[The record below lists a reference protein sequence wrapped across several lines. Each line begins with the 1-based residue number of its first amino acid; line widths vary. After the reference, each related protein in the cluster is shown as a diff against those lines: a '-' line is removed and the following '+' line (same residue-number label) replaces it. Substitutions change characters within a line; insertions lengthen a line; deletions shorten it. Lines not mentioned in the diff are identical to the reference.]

1 MANRL
6 TEGQWEWPDHL
17 DLLSRKLVD
26 CAAGRCKRLI
36 ITLPPQ
42 NGKSSLASHWFP
54 VWFLNLF
61 PDRRIV
67 FVSYGAEYAES
78 WGRRVRNSIDEHAGN
93 LTVRVASDNGA
104 AGEWET
110 TEGGGMVSVGV
121 GGSVTG
127 RRADLLVFDDP
138 IKNAEEANS
147 ETHRRKVWEF
157 FQSAAY
163 TRLTPN
169 GAIIII
175 MCMVGDTPVLM
186 ADGTEKALKDV
197 RPGDAV
203 ASYNNGRLSSSTVR
217 NWANQGPDF
226 VYEIRMKSGITVKA
240 NERHPFLVVRNTEPE
255 WIRLRNLR
263 IGDRILK
270 ATSTGASGEALCV
283 PAKGVASPQNA
294 GAFACPT
301 TTKQGG
307 KAGIDHPQLTLS
319 RDAKPEC
326 GIGTKSIPLS
336 IKNFSLLKTE
346 DARSAVSCRQQMFVP
361 TGAANY
367 ASITT
372 TNREELEGCSATT
385 AISCLGTER
394 LKERY
399 SRALNTYEI
408 DSDTIIEIV
417 AAGREDVFDIQVDDT
432 ENFIA
437 NGLISHNTRWH
448 EDDLVGMIDRMEV
461 AGGEH
466 WERLNL
472 PAIAEENDPM
482 GRAPGAPLWPARW
495 PMESLVKIKAA
506 IGSYFWSAL
515 YGQRP
520 APPEGNYFKRAWFE
534 IIDANRVP
542 RDLDCVRS
550 WDLAATASGENGND
564 DPDWLVGCKM
574 GVDPS
579 GVYYIQHVRREQVS
593 ARGVEVSITQ
603 QASIDNEC
611 RIRIEQE
618 GAASGKIVG
627 SYFTRLLDGYDAR
640 FVPVPR
646 SSKFT
651 RSGPFNAAC
660 ERGDVKLVAGAW
672 VDVFLD
678 ELAAFPNGSH
688 DDQVDAAV
696 GAYTELSGGVREWT
710 QNDWQKV
717 LGPRQPQ
724 KLTPREMLLARVRG
738 TRR

>member
-6 TEGQWEWPDHL
+6 TDGQWEWPDHL

-26 CAAGRCKRLI
+26 VAAGRCRRLI

-54 VWFLNLF
+54 VWFLDLF

-78 WGRRVRNSIDEHAGN
+78 WGRRVRNSIDEHAESLN
-93 LTVRVASDNGA
+93 VRVASDNGA

-110 TEGGGMVSVGV
+110 TAGGGMVSVGV

-127 RRADLLVFDDP
+127 RRADLLIFDDP

-147 ETHRRKVWEF
+147 ETHLRKVWEF

-163 TRLTPN
+163 TRLTPD

-175 MCMVGDTPVLM
+175 M
-186 ADGTEKALKDV
+186 
-197 RPGDAV
+197 
-203 ASYNNGRLSSSTVR
+203 
-217 NWANQGPDF
+217 
-226 VYEIRMKSGITVKA
+226 
-240 NERHPFLVVRNTEPE
+240 
-255 WIRLRNLR
+255 
-263 IGDRILK
+263 
-270 ATSTGASGEALCV
+270 
-283 PAKGVASPQNA
+283 
-294 GAFACPT
+294 
-301 TTKQGG
+301 
-307 KAGIDHPQLTLS
+307 
-319 RDAKPEC
+319 
-326 GIGTKSIPLS
+326 
-336 IKNFSLLKTE
+336 
-346 DARSAVSCRQQMFVP
+346 
-361 TGAANY
+361 
-367 ASITT
+367 
-372 TNREELEGCSATT
+372 
-385 AISCLGTER
+385 
-394 LKERY
+394 
-399 SRALNTYEI
+399 
-408 DSDTIIEIV
+408 
-417 AAGREDVFDIQVDDT
+417 
-432 ENFIA
+432 
-437 NGLISHNTRWH
+437 TRWH
-448 EDDLVGMIDRMEV
+448 EDDLVGMLDHAEQG
-461 AGGEH
+461 GGER

-482 GRAPGAPLWPARW
+482 GRAPGEPLWPGRW
-495 PMESLVKIKAA
+495 PLAALLKIKAA
-506 IGSYFWSAL
+506 IGTYFWTAL

-534 IIDANRVP
+534 IIEPNRVP
-542 RDLDCVRS
+542 RELQSVRS

-574 GVDPS
+574 GVDAS

-593 ARGVEVSITQ
+593 ARGVEVAITQ
-603 QASIDNEC
+603 QAAIDGANQ
-611 RIRIEQE
+611 IRIEQE

-660 ERGDVKLVAGAW
+660 ERGDVKLVAGPW
-672 VDVFLD
+672 VDAFLD
-678 ELAAFPNGSH
+678 ELAMFPNGSH

-696 GAYTELSGGVREWT
+696 GAYTELSGGPREWT
-710 QNDWQKV
+710 RDDWQKV
-717 LGPRQPQ
+717 LSPGRQQ

-738 TRR
+738 RAIPTPTQAGN